1 MRTLRLIFSL
11 LACAFATGAAAQY
24 PDKPIRLIVP
34 QAPGS
39 ATDTVA
45 RILGAELGKELGQQV
60 VIDNRPGGA
69 LTLGL
74 DLTAKADPDGYTI
87 CMGPIGALAINRHMV
102 AKLPYDIERDLQPIA
117 LVTRGHLLLAV
128 SPTLPFKSVQEIID
142 YAKQNP
148 GKLLNASS
156 SNGSPGHVG
165 GELFKYMSGTDIVHV
180 PYRGGAAAINDL
192 IAGRVH
198 LMFESLN
205 SIAPHAKAGTV
216 RPLAVSGARRSP
228 GFPDL
233 PTVAE
238 AGVPGYEAPT
248 WSGVIAPAGV
258 PRPII
263 DKLNAGI
270 NKAIELADLP
280 RPLRLDRRRA
290 GRRLARRVCRSDQE
304 GFRQVGGCD
313 PAGGGAARLDARYV
327 AGTACRS
334 LFGRAGANANEEV
347 GCPVP
352 PCQRATIPP
361 ATSRECWSES
371 PMSRP

>member
-1 MRTLRLIFSL
+1 MRSLRLLPLL
-11 LACAFATGAAAQY
+11 LACVFATGAAAQY

-34 QAPGS
+34 QAAGS

-45 RILGAELGKELGQQV
+45 RILGAELGKELGQQI

-74 DLTAKADPDGYTI
+74 DLTAKSDADGYTI

-205 SIAPHAKAGTV
+205 SIAPHAKSGTV
-216 RPLAVSGARRSP
+216 RPIAVSGARRSP

-258 PRPII
+258 PRPIS
-263 DKLNAGI
+263 DRLNAGI
-270 NKAIELADLP
+270 NKAIESQIF
-280 RPLRLDRRRA
+280 RDRFASIGDEPAGGSPEEFAEVIRTDSAKWGDVIRRA
-290 GRRLARRVCRSDQE
+290 G
-304 GFRQVGGCD
+304 
-313 PAGGGAARLDARYV
+313 ARLD
-327 AGTACRS
+327 
-334 LFGRAGANANEEV
+334 
-347 GCPVP
+347 
-352 PCQRATIPP
+352 
-361 ATSRECWSES
+361 
-371 PMSRP
+371 

>member
-1 MRTLRLIFSL
+1 MRSLRLIPLL
-11 LACAFATGAAAQY
+11 LACVFATGAAAQY
-24 PDKPIRLIVP
+24 PDKPIKLIVP
-34 QAPGS
+34 QAAGS

-45 RILGAELGKELGQQV
+45 RILGAELAKEVGQQI

-69 LTLGL
+69 LTLGV

-205 SIAPHAKAGTV
+205 SIAPHAKSGTV

-238 AGVPGYEAPT
+238 AGVPGYAAPT

-263 DKLNAGI
+263 DKLNAAI
-270 NKAIELADLP
+270 NRAIASQIF
-280 RPLRLDRRRA
+280 RDRFASIGDEPAGGSPEDFAEVIRSDSAKWGDVIRRA
-290 GRRLARRVCRSDQE
+290 G
-304 GFRQVGGCD
+304 
-313 PAGGGAARLDARYV
+313 ARLD
-327 AGTACRS
+327 
-334 LFGRAGANANEEV
+334 
-347 GCPVP
+347 
-352 PCQRATIPP
+352 
-361 ATSRECWSES
+361 
-371 PMSRP
+371 

>member
-1 MRTLRLIFSL
+1 MQSLRLIPLL
-11 LACAFATGAAAQY
+11 LACGFATGAAAQY
-24 PDKPIRLIVP
+24 PDKPIKLIVP
-34 QAPGS
+34 QAAGS

-45 RILGAELGKELGQQV
+45 RILGAELAKEVGQQII
-60 VIDNRPGGA
+60 IDNRPGGA
-69 LTLGL
+69 LTLGV

-128 SPTLPFKSVQEIID
+128 SPTLPFQSVQEIID

-205 SIAPHAKAGTV
+205 SIAPHAKSGTV

-238 AGVPGYEAPT
+238 AGVPGYAAPT

-263 DKLNAGI
+263 DKLNAAI
-270 NKAIELADLP
+270 NRAIASQVFRDRFASIGDEPAGGSPEDFAEVIRADSAKWG
-280 RPLRLDRRRA
+280 DVIRRA
-290 GRRLARRVCRSDQE
+290 G
-304 GFRQVGGCD
+304 
-313 PAGGGAARLDARYV
+313 ARLD
-327 AGTACRS
+327 
-334 LFGRAGANANEEV
+334 
-347 GCPVP
+347 
-352 PCQRATIPP
+352 
-361 ATSRECWSES
+361 
-371 PMSRP
+371 

>member
-1 MRTLRLIFSL
+1 MRSLRLIPLL
-11 LACAFATGAAAQY
+11 LACVFATGAAAQY
-24 PDKPIRLIVP
+24 PDKPIKLIVP
-34 QAPGS
+34 QAAGS

-45 RILGAELGKELGQQV
+45 RILGAELAKEVGQQII
-60 VIDNRPGGA
+60 IDNRPGGA
-69 LTLGL
+69 LTLGV

-128 SPTLPFKSVQEIID
+128 SPTLPFQSVQEIID

-205 SIAPHAKAGTV
+205 SIAPHAKSGTV

-238 AGVPGYEAPT
+238 AGVPGYAAPT

-263 DKLNAGI
+263 DKLNAAI
-270 NKAIELADLP
+270 NRAIASQIFK
-280 RPLRLDRRRA
+280 DRFASIGDEPAGGSPEDFAEVIRSDSAKWGDVIRRA
-290 GRRLARRVCRSDQE
+290 GE
-304 GFRQVGGCD
+304 GVG
-313 PAGGGAARLDARYV
+313 
-327 AGTACRS
+327 
-334 LFGRAGANANEEV
+334 
-347 GCPVP
+347 
-352 PCQRATIPP
+352 
-361 ATSRECWSES
+361 
-371 PMSRP
+371 

>member
-1 MRTLRLIFSL
+1 MQSLRLIPLL
-11 LACAFATGAAAQY
+11 LACGFATGAAAQY
-24 PDKPIRLIVP
+24 PDKPIKLIVP
-34 QAPGS
+34 QAAGS

-45 RILGAELGKELGQQV
+45 RILGAELAKEVGQQII
-60 VIDNRPGGA
+60 IDNRPGGA
-69 LTLGL
+69 LTLGV

-205 SIAPHAKAGTV
+205 SIAPHAKSGTV

-238 AGVPGYEAPT
+238 AGVPGYAAPT

-263 DKLNAGI
+263 ERLNAAI
-270 NKAIELADLP
+270 NRAIASQIF
-280 RPLRLDRRRA
+280 RDRFASIGDEPAGGSPEDFAEVIRSDSAKWGDVIRRA
-290 GRRLARRVCRSDQE
+290 G
-304 GFRQVGGCD
+304 
-313 PAGGGAARLDARYV
+313 ARLD
-327 AGTACRS
+327 
-334 LFGRAGANANEEV
+334 
-347 GCPVP
+347 
-352 PCQRATIPP
+352 
-361 ATSRECWSES
+361 
-371 PMSRP
+371 

>member
-1 MRTLRLIFSL
+1 MQGVRIAALL
-11 LACAFATGAAAQY
+11 LACLFTTGAAADY
-24 PDKPIRLIVP
+24 PDKPIRLVVP

-45 RILGAELGKELGQQV
+45 RILGAELAKELGQQIV
-60 VIDNRPGGA
+60 VDNRPGGA

-74 DLTAKADPDGYTI
+74 DLTAKSEPDGYTI

-102 AKLPYDIERDLQPIA
+102 AKLPYDIERDLQPVA

-128 SPTLPFKSVQEIID
+128 SPTLPFKAVTEIID
-142 YAKQNP
+142 HAKANP
-148 GKLLNASS
+148 GKLMNASS

-205 SIAPHAKAGTV
+205 SIAPHARSGTV
-216 RPLAVSGARRSP
+216 RALAVSGARRSP

-238 AGVPGYEAPT
+238 AGVPGYAAPT
-248 WSGVIAPAGV
+248 WSGVIAPSGV

-270 NKAIELADLP
+270 NKAIQSQTF
-280 RPLRLDRRRA
+280 RDRFA
-290 GRRLARRVCRSDQE
+290 MIGDE
-304 GFRQVGGCD
+304 
-313 PAGGGAARLDARYV
+313 PAGGTPEEFAELIRTDSAKWGEVVRRSGARLD
-327 AGTACRS
+327 
-334 LFGRAGANANEEV
+334 
-347 GCPVP
+347 
-352 PCQRATIPP
+352 
-361 ATSRECWSES
+361 
-371 PMSRP
+371 